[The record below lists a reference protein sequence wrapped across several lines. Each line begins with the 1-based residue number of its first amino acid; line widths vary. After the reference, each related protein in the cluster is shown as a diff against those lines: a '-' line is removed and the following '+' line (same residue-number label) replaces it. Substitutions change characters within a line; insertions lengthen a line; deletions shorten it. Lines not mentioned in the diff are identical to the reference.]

1 MNLEIPDQVDD
12 LATYLAGQPLLA
24 LALGALLVTMIGGLL
39 RGPLPFLGGFVKG
52 IGNLG
57 LVAALLLTIAQFA
70 RLNTGFDFALPQ
82 VGIERQSVEGS
93 ETRVAMAPDG
103 HFWIR
108 ASINGVERDFLV
120 DTGATLT
127 ALAPVTAQAAQ
138 IEPSPV
144 PRRIAMRTANGTVP
158 AELVTVDELR
168 FGNIVARDLDAVVA
182 PGLGEQNVIGMNLL
196 SRLAS
201 WRVEGRTLIL
211 VPNHPQPVEE
221 V

>member
-1 MNLEIPDQVDD
+1 MDLEIPDQLDE

-52 IGNLG
+52 VGNLG

-82 VGIERQSVEGS
+82 VGIERQSVEGR

-211 VPNHPQPVEE
+211 VPNHPQSVEE